1 MRQESQKFSAIIV
14 LTPGRETRWQLGLK
28 KLKFSHPQAWK
39 TSDKGTWENAADSQ
53 FLFFSAYIIE
63 KVFKTEEMSTCKAI
77 AHYGPD
83 LPPLQINGA
92 LWHLLHTTAPLG
104 KITFYSRKVGEAQH

>member
-1 MRQESQKFSAIIV
+1 MVSTQ
-14 LTPGRETRWQLGLK
+14 GRETRWQLGLK
-28 KLKFSHPQAWK
+28 KLEFAHPQAWK
-39 TSDKGTWENAADSQ
+39 RSVEGTWENAADSQ

-77 AHYGPD
+77 THYGPD

-104 KITFYSRKVGEAQH
+104 KITFYSRKVGKAQH